1 VIARLGEPFVQDD
14 DPTQTAGRGAGLGLA
29 ISVRLAEAMDGSL
42 VIEDRRD
49 GVTRVLVT
57 LPTATLPPAAGSH

>member
-1 VIARLGEPFVQDD
+1 
-14 DPTQTAGRGAGLGLA
+14 
-29 ISVRLAEAMDGSL
+29 MDGSL

-57 LPTATLPPAAGSH
+57 LPTATLPLAAGSH